1 MLKRSNVGE
10 RKVIFT
16 PEKASAIGKGIVQK
30 I

>member
-1 MLKRSNVGE
+1 LLGGANIGE